1 MTAVDFSLLPADA
14 RLWIFAASR
23 PLAADESAALLAR
36 VDAFVDGWLAHGHPV
51 VGARDWRHDRFLLVG
66 ADERATGVSGCSI
79 DSLFRVLKELEGQLG
94 AGLLKQ
100 EAEARRRP
108 DWVPLSQL
116 PPHVREAFLAVVD
129 TTSTLRQPG
138 YLRRQRPSLARDL
151 VRQVHQ
157 LEPGLKGQ
165 ASEVAMAQLLEAE
178 RAPGRRLE
186 LYLNRV
192 YLGRTESWPLFGV
205 HHAAME
211 YFGKDVRR
219 LTLGEAA
226 TLAGILL
233 PPRVLDPEAAPG
245 PVGARRNEV
254 LRLMHGDRRITDAQ
268 LAAALAEPLGF
279 QPGEDY
285 APMTRP
291 VDWSPEAPVIRLP
304 EALRPRLD
312 SLPPAPQP

>member
-1 MTAVDFSLLPADA
+1 VAKPGKGQKLGGAPRTGRWTKQPEEKRLGGRYRDSLIGLAVVGVL
-14 RLWIFAASR
+14 
-23 PLAADESAALLAR
+23 LLAGLGAYM
-36 VDAFVDGWLAHGHPV
+36 VWAHM
-51 VGARDWRHDRFLLVG
+51 
-66 ADERATGVSGCSI
+66 
-79 DSLFRVLKELEGQLG
+79 QLG

-100 EAEARRRP
+100 ESQARRRP
-108 DWVPLSQL
+108 DWVPLAQL
-116 PPHVREAFLAVVD
+116 PPHVREAFLTVVD

-157 LEPGLKGQ
+157 LEPGVKGQ

-178 RAPGRRLE
+178 RSPRRRLE

-291 VDWSPEAPVIRLP
+291 VDWTPEAPVIRLP
-304 EALRPRLD
+304 EALRPKLD
-312 SLPPAPQP
+312 SLPPGPQT